1 MKSNQE
7 LVCLAAELA
16 LVMVACWYGARP
28 PADVPP
34 PATSDLAPMPA
45 ELLEPPAQRCH
56 GYCATLDRCWPE
68 EAYPECEA
76 DCLQLLADPEASAVS
91 GFTPAL
97 IQCWSAATDCQL
109 AAACDAAAEGDRK

>member
-1 MKSNQE
+1 MKHRE
-7 LVCLAAELA
+7 LPWLVAELA
-16 LVMVACWYGARP
+16 LVACWYGTRP

-34 PATSDLAPMPA
+34 PPAATPELAPLPH
-45 ELLEPPAQRCH
+45 ELQEPPAERCH
-56 GYCATLDRCWPE
+56 GYCATLRKCWPE

-76 DCLQLLADPEASAVS
+76 DCLQLLADPEASSVS

-97 IQCWSAATDCQL
+97 IQCWSVATDCQL